1 MPKADRIAAVGTSA
15 APVRCNKTVA
25 KINLSKMRTSCQIN
39 YPESPSKHHV
49 APTVGGVAK
58 PAPPRNS
65 LDHMHLKKADQ
76 LKPDDIKKEIVESF
90 VGNHSGLFSDWEAL
104 GGRESPSRRG
114 GSPQKRRHKIV
125 KVAEAAKAH
134 SVSDRHVNRHSR
146 EHIKQ
151 DVEARRMRQNKKQ
164 DNVILG
170 STIIARNELT
180 AMQEE
185 TGFGTDELRKV
196 MESFKAHASFDPE
209 HNKVTPEHF
218 YEVMTDVFDG
228 MTQEMSLSLFKSMD
242 DDGSGM
248 VDYRELIK
256 GCAKLVHDATTDE
269 RFKLIFDAYD
279 HDGGGTI
286 SADELMKIAHEK
298 GQEMDESL
306 ELVKNVMST
315 MDADGTGQ
323 VDFGEFLTAAKDTP
337 LLLDAFE
344 QLLPSPHM
352 LKKHVQ
358 ELGEKSGNTFD
369 WERLNDMSTFLR
381 SRSTSGSDHGAVN
394 RATFRTLM
402 EDFFGFHDPILTGT
416 MFDTMDKD
424 GGGLIDFKELL
435 TGLSTALRGNPQ
447 QRLDFYFGLYDMDG
461 SGSIDEDEIY
471 RLLERGHGS
480 SGRMNSESAKASLQE
495 HGLAGLDADSDGH
508 ISHDEFLKAV
518 NDNPKIMEMFGQVVH

>member
-1 MPKADRIAAVGTSA
+1 MSWMPKADRIAAVGTSA

-49 APTVGGVAK
+49 APTVGGVPK

-65 LDHMHLKKADQ
+65 LDHMHLKKADQVRRAPTRHPPPRRRPATPDRAALPSYPQ

-104 GGRESPSRRG
+104 GGRESPSRRR
-114 GSPQKRRHKIV
+114 GSPQKRRHKKVV

-256 GCAKLVHDATTDE
+256 GA
-269 RFKLIFDAYD
+269 IF
-279 HDGGGTI
+279 
-286 SADELMKIAHEK
+286 
-298 GQEMDESL
+298 
-306 ELVKNVMST
+306 
-315 MDADGTGQ
+315 
-323 VDFGEFLTAAKDTP
+323 
-337 LLLDAFE
+337 
-344 QLLPSPHM
+344 
-352 LKKHVQ
+352 
-358 ELGEKSGNTFD
+358 
-369 WERLNDMSTFLR
+369 
-381 SRSTSGSDHGAVN
+381 
-394 RATFRTLM
+394 
-402 EDFFGFHDPILTGT
+402 
-416 MFDTMDKD
+416 
-424 GGGLIDFKELL
+424 
-435 TGLSTALRGNPQ
+435 
-447 QRLDFYFGLYDMDG
+447 
-461 SGSIDEDEIY
+461 
-471 RLLERGHGS
+471 
-480 SGRMNSESAKASLQE
+480 
-495 HGLAGLDADSDGH
+495 
-508 ISHDEFLKAV
+508 
-518 NDNPKIMEMFGQVVH
+518 